1 MQLAIDDFPFLSSS
15 RLRALGEIRPDA
27 PTAVIQFPDGEVFTV
42 PVQHVRFP
50 NGGGWSFFQCSCGR
64 RCRTLR
70 LYNGAL
76 ACKHCLE
83 ARGFRYRV
91 EDMSRSERA
100 AHVAE
105 RLKARLASSSPARLK
120 PHLWGLMER
129 RKRLEMALRQC
140 EFRVARRGC
149 PRKMKTI
156 ADPCDEPD
164 FESPKRPWPRSKPKL
179 FEPVDR

>member
-1 MQLAIDDFPFLSSS
+1 
-15 RLRALGEIRPDA
+15 
-27 PTAVIQFPDGEVFTV
+27 V

-50 NGGGWSFFQCSCGR
+50 NGGGWSFFQCPCGR

-70 LYNGAL
+70 LYGGAL

-91 EDMSRSERA
+91 EDMTRSERA

-105 RLKARLASSSPARLK
+105 RLKARLASSSHARLK
-120 PHLWGLMER
+120 PHLRYSKLER

-140 EFRVARRGC
+140 EFRMAQRGS
-149 PRKMKTI
+149 RGKTKTI
-156 ADPCDEPD
+156 PDPCDEPD
-164 FESPKRPWPRSKPKL
+164 FQSPRRPWPGPKPKL